1 MSFGKQHVYTVHQA
15 LTKAMKYCAYQERC
29 QSEVYKKLR
38 DWGMTHNDSEEV
50 LAELIS
56 EDFINEQ
63 RYTESFVRGK
73 LRSKGWGKLKI
84 SYKLKEKQISNYNI
98 ELALNEVSQD
108 EYLGILEKEA
118 KTKLNLIKSKP
129 LKERKASLLR
139 FLQSRGFENNL
150 IWDWINNNL

>member
-38 DWGMTHNDSEEV
+38 DWGMSHNDSEEI

-56 EDFINEQ
+56 DNFINEE
-63 RYTESFVRGK
+63 RYTEAFIRGK
-73 LRSKGWGKLKI
+73 MRSKGWGKLKI

-98 ELALNEVSQD
+98 DHALKQIGQE
-108 EYLGILEKEA
+108 EYLSILEREA
-118 KTKLNLIKSKP
+118 KSKLKLINSKP
-129 LKERKASLLR
+129 DREKKALLMR
-139 FLQSRGFENNL
+139 FLQSKGFENNL

>member
-15 LTKAMKYCAYQERC
+15 KAMKYCAYQERC

-38 DWGMTHNDSEEV
+38 DWGMSHNDSEEI

-56 EDFINEQ
+56 DNFINEE
-63 RYTESFVRGK
+63 RYTEAFIRGK
-73 LRSKGWGKLKI
+73 MRSKGWGKLKI

-98 ELALNEVSQD
+98 DHALKQIGQE
-108 EYLGILEKEA
+108 EYLSILEREA
-118 KTKLNLIKSKP
+118 KSKLKLINSKP
-129 LKERKASLLR
+129 DREKKALLMR
-139 FLQSRGFENNL
+139 FLQSKGFENNL